1 MKAITKEIKQYV
13 QEATEKVLEEEKEAS
28 YYRIKEVLE
37 KEYKKRFFND
47 TVLQNLIK
55 ESLENIVYIN
65 L

>member
-13 QEATEKVLEEEKEAS
+13 QEATEKVLEEEKDAN
-28 YYRIKEVLE
+28 YYRIKEVIE

-55 ESLENIVYIN
+55 EALENIVYIN

>member
-13 QEATEKVLEEEKEAS
+13 QEATEKVLEEEKEAN